1 VIFELNDERPRRTME
16 ARLERRAHDNLLV
29 DGSGDT
35 LLLLNDT
42 ALALWELCDGTN
54 TVDEMVAAVVQLFQA
69 DAREVRQDVVRTI
82 DRLHDVGAVEFYVP

>member
-1 VIFELNDERPRRTME
+1 MVFELNDERPRRTRE
-16 ARLERRAHDNLLV
+16 VRLERRADDNLLV

-69 DAREVRQDVVRTI
+69 DPREVRQDVVRTI
-82 DRLHDVGAVEFYVP
+82 DRLREVGAVEIYVP